1 MMKMTKVAR
10 NERKT
15 AARRGVEIEIESLIA
30 EKIKIVTEVAVVIEI
45 ETGIVVVTE
54 VIVIETETAVV
65 IVIERAKTVEVA
77 EIVIVVEI
85 VTKNVNV
92 VEDIAVPVVTQ
103 EKEKHPKTPILQHLV
118 QLTHPQ
124 SSQELSQLTKLKHVH
139 KKN

>member
-1 MMKMTKVAR
+1 
-10 NERKT
+10 
-15 AARRGVEIEIESLIA
+15 
-30 EKIKIVTEVAVVIEI
+30 
-45 ETGIVVVTE
+45 
-54 VIVIETETAVV
+54 
-65 IVIERAKTVEVA
+65 VEVA
-77 EIVIVVEI
+77 EIVTETVIVIVVEI

-124 SSQELSQLTKLKHVH
+124 SSQELSQSTKLKHVH